1 MTQRLRVG
9 REVHPQTLI
18 EQIGLPTVLAISGGK
33 VGQITDEDGYP
44 IGIVMPC
51 GTNREVEVVL
61 NFMDLYTVRRYR
73 RIVAG
78 ERRGEDV
85 LEFEEDMIY
94 CDEVAGSAWRA
105 SIWR

>member
-1 MTQRLRVG
+1 MNRIRVG

-18 EQIGLPTVLAISGGK
+18 QQIGVPTVLAISGGR

-51 GTNREVEVVL
+51 GTNREVEVIL

-73 RIVAG
+73 RIVKG
-78 ERRGEDV
+78 ERRGEDEV
-85 LEFEEDMIY
+85 EFEEDMVY
-94 CDEVAGSAWRA
+94 CDQVGEIAWQA